1 MARSLKAG
9 AGVTGPH
16 ATPTPGARRATRRCG
31 LVAATLLSAACSTQG
46 PQPDLPTVAHLDL
59 ARYQGTWHEIA
70 RLPMW
75 FQRGCVRST
84 ASYEL
89 EAGGTVRVLNRC
101 TTADGAEKAAQGRAY
116 VTDAATNAK
125 LEVEFDSWFSRL
137 FPGVARGAY
146 WVIHLEPDYSVA
158 VVGHPSREYLWI
170 LAREP
175 VLPDERYAAL
185 VAAAARQG
193 FPTEALVRAPPP

>member
-1 MARSLKAG
+1 MPASIPKPRPAG
-9 AGVTGPH
+9 PAAILRAAGLGT
-16 ATPTPGARRATRRCG
+16 
-31 LVAATLLSAACSTQG
+31 ATLLSAACSTQS
-46 PQPDLPTVAHLDL
+46 PPPDLPTVPQVDL

-84 ASYEL
+84 ADYRL
-89 EAGGTVRVLNRC
+89 EADGTVRVVNRC
-101 TTADGAEKAAQGRAY
+101 TTAEGQEKTAEGRAY
-116 VTDAATNAK
+116 VTDPATNAR

-175 VLPDERYAAL
+175 VLPDDRYEAL
-185 VAAAARQG
+185 VARAEQLG
-193 FPTEALVRAPPP
+193 FPTDQLVRAPPP